1 MLEIFL
7 YAIGIMYTPG
17 PVNLLGLKS
26 GMDNSVRSHFGFF
39 LGIGSAM
46 LILFL
51 ISGYAGLAFIPAS
64 ALPFISAAGCL
75 YILYI
80 AVKIAFTDVR
90 LSQEQKPR
98 KSLSYANGLLIQ
110 LLNPKGLAATLP
122 ITTIQFPAANVSGI
136 GIFYVSCALAVFAVG
151 APASYALLR
160 RTIGTHI
167 ENPKYFKIFNL
178 MMAGLLV
185 FVAIDMAPK
194 QLFG

>member
-26 GMDNSVRSHFGFF
+26 GMDNSVKSHFGFF
-39 LGIGSAM
+39 VGIGSAM

-51 ISGYAGLAFIPAS
+51 VLGYAGLAFIPTS
-64 ALPFISAAGCL
+64 ALPVISVAGCL

-80 AVKIAFTDVR
+80 AVKIAFTNVA
-90 LSQEQKPR
+90 LNQEKTQKKP
-98 KSLSYANGLLIQ
+98 LSYANGLFIQ

-136 GIFYVSCALAVFAVG
+136 GIFYVSFALAVLAVG
-151 APASYALLR
+151 APASYALLG

-178 MMAGLLV
+178 IMAGLLV

-194 QLFG
+194 QFFG